1 MNSDEL
7 TEVSPFTD
15 SQRDIEPPP
24 PPTGRGRGRG
34 DDRKKIVYKLTR
46 PPIQLLYSQP
56 LHRPGEPTLGE
67 GAQDEGA
74 PRRGG
79 GGNLQGIESRTLSR
93 EKGNHAVRDTGRTCV
108 EPSV

>member
-7 TEVSPFTD
+7 TALSPVTD
-15 SQRDIEPPP
+15 PQRDIEPPP
-24 PPTGRGRGRG
+24 TGRGRGRGRG

-74 PRRGG
+74 PMRGG
-79 GGNLQGIESRTLSR
+79 GGCLQHTGSRTLSK
-93 EKGNHAVRDTGRTCV
+93 ETKATMQ
-108 EPSV
+108 

>member
-7 TEVSPFTD
+7 TKVSPFTD
-15 SQRDIEPPP
+15 SQRDIEPP

-46 PPIQLLYSQP
+46 PPIKRLYSQP

-74 PRRGG
+74 PMRGG
-79 GGNLQGIESRTLSR
+79 GGCLQHTGSRTLSK
-93 EKGNHAVRDTGRTCV
+93 ETKATMQ
-108 EPSV
+108 

>member
-7 TEVSPFTD
+7 TALSPITD
-15 SQRDIEPPP
+15 PQRDR
-24 PPTGRGRGRG
+24 GRGRGRG

-74 PRRGG
+74 PMRGG
-79 GGNLQGIESRTLSR
+79 GGCLQYTGSRTLSKEER
-93 EKGNHAVRDTGRTCV
+93 QPCSGGHRRTCA
-108 EPSV
+108 